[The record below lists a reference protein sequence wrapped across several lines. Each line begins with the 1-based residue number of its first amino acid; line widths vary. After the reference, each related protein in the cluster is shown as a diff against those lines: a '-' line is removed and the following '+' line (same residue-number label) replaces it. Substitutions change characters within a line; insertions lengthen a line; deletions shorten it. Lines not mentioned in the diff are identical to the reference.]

1 MCPAMMRLVGW
12 SGTRFSMTPSA
23 KISNPHTRRAYARP
37 VERFLAWCE
46 EQGIELR
53 QVTPGLAGRFIQELP
68 GSDPTRN
75 LALAALRHFF
85 DALVTR
91 HAVALN
97 PFSSV
102 RGKKHSVVDGKTPEL
117 SPGQARALLGS
128 LDLSHAVGLRDRAVL
143 GVLT

>member
-1 MCPAMMRLVGW
+1 MSPCSAALSETFPAILQRAGKNAIFAADEF
-12 SGTRFSMTPSA
+12 FSA
-23 KISNPHTRRAYARP
+23 RISNPHTRRAYARP
-37 VERFLAWCE
+37 VGRFLAWCE

-53 QVTPGLAGRFIQELP
+53 QVTPWLASCFIEELP

-85 DALVTR
+85 DTLVTR

-102 RGKKHSVVDGKTPEL
+102 RAFL
-117 SPGQARALLGS
+117 S
-128 LDLSHAVGLRDRAVL
+128 LRGR
-143 GVLT
+143 